1 MGKMGGFGRRQVE
14 EESPLNV
21 PWAPEAQALSN
32 PKGWVQMLD
41 YLKSF
46 RDLALF
52 LQYSFYKHLLNAVC
66 ELSSI

>member
-1 MGKMGGFGRRQVE
+1 MGKRGGFGRRQVE
-14 EESPLNV
+14 EESPFNV
-21 PWAPEAQALSN
+21 PWASEAQALSN

-41 YLKSF
+41 YLKGF

-52 LQYSFYKHLLNAVC
+52 LQYSFYSRLLNAVC

>member
-1 MGKMGGFGRRQVE
+1 MGGFGRRQVE

-41 YLKSF
+41 YLKF
-46 RDLALF
+46 RRF
-52 LQYSFYKHLLNAVC
+52 GIVPSTFILQAFA
-66 ELSSI
+66 